1 MGRLTK
7 APDIRTTSGNKPTTV
22 ARYTLAVNRNYKTQ
36 DGQQSADFVPCLAF
50 GRNAE
55 FAEKY
60 LNQGTKICVRG
71 RIQTGSYTNR
81 EGNRVFTT
89 EVVVDE
95 QEFCESKATQQ
106 AQTQQPTQPQ
116 AQAPA
121 PQPQAY
127 QQPAPQPTYQ
137 QPVQQQAPP
146 QQAQPVQPQHN
157 YQQNPQPQPTPQQQS
172 YNQVQAD
179 INAQPFMSIPD
190 NVEDFVPFV

>member
-1 MGRLTK
+1 MNHWIGIGRLTK
-7 APDIRTTSGNKPTTV
+7 APDIRTTNGSKPTTV

-36 DGQQSADFVPCLAF
+36 DGQQSADFIPCLAF

-106 AQTQQPTQPQ
+106 AQIQQPTQPQ
-116 AQAPA
+116 APA
-121 PQPQAY
+121 PTPQPTY
-127 QQPAPQPTYQ
+127 QQPVPQPTYQ
-137 QPVQQQAPP
+137 QPVQQAPP
-146 QQAQPVQPQHN
+146 QQAQPQQN
-157 YQQNPQPQPTPQQQS
+157 FQQNPAPQPTPQQPTNAQMQ
-172 YNQVQAD
+172 ND
-179 INAQPFMSIPD
+179 INSQPFMTIPD
-190 NVEDFVPFV
+190 GYDELPFI